1 MEENEK
7 QITVRFKDWELDYI
21 NSIMKSYKETF
32 KVKISWHKAIKLM
45 IEQGYLGV
53 VENILTPSKA

>member
-1 MEENEK
+1 MEDNEK

-21 NSIMKSYKETF
+21 KSIMAAYKETF
-32 KVKISWHKAIKLM
+32 KVKISRHKAIKLM

-53 VENILTPSKA
+53 VENIITPAKA